1 MRAAMKIALIS
12 DLHGNQVALTAV
24 LDSIRRDGADQIVC
38 LGDVATLGVR
48 PAWVLQTLRELGCLC
63 IMGNHDEFLLEPEML
78 KGYNEAPIIAQA
90 VDWCRDRLGPDEL
103 AFVRG
108 FRRKAEL
115 SLGEAGTLLV
125 FHGSPRSHME
135 DLLATMPADQLDEA
149 LDGHVATVM
158 AGGHTHVQMLR
169 QHRGILLVNPGSV
182 GMPFLEYVG
191 GRAPRLMAHA
201 EYALVEADG
210 QGVNVR
216 LHRVALDRAALRASV
231 QDSDNPLAPSLLQ
244 EWS

>member
-1 MRAAMKIALIS
+1 MKIALIS

-24 LDSIRRDGADQIVC
+24 LASIHRSGADQIVC

-48 PAWVLQTLRELGCLC
+48 PGWVLRTLRDLGCLC

-78 KGYNEAPIIAQA
+78 KGYNEAPIIGAA
-90 VDWCRDRLGPDEL
+90 VDWCRERLSEEEL

-108 FRRKAEL
+108 FQRKADIA
-115 SLGEAGTLLV
+115 LGGEGKLLV

-135 DLLATMPADQLDEA
+135 DLLATTPPDQLDQA
-149 LDGHVATVM
+149 LDGHTAAVM

-182 GMPFLEYVG
+182 GMPFREYVG

-201 EYALVEADG
+201 EYATVEARG
-210 QGVNVR
+210 GEVNVA
-216 LHRVALDRAALRASV
+216 LHRVQLDREALRASAR
-231 QDSDNPLAPSLLQ
+231 DSDNPLAPTLLQ
-244 EWS
+244 EWT

>member
-1 MRAAMKIALIS
+1 MKIALIS
-12 DLHGNQVALTAV
+12 DLHGNEVALAAV
-24 LDSIRRDGADQIVC
+24 LESIRRTGAEQIVC

-48 PAWVLQTLRELGCLC
+48 PGWVLQTLRQLGCLC
-63 IMGNHDEFLLEPEML
+63 IMGNHDEFLLEPELL
-78 KGYNEAPIIAQA
+78 KGYNEAPIIAAA
-90 VDWCRDRLGPDEL
+90 VDWCRERLDAEEL
-103 AFVRG
+103 AFVRT

-115 SLGEAGTLLV
+115 SLGAAGTLLV

-135 DLLATMPADQLDEA
+135 DLLATTPPAEVDRL

-169 QHRGILLVNPGSV
+169 QHRGMLLVNPGSV
-182 GMPFLEYVG
+182 GMPFVEYVG
-191 GRAPRLMAHA
+191 GRAPRLMPHA
-201 EYALVEADG
+201 EYALVEAG
-210 QGVNVR
+210 AEGVNVR